1 MNTQTAPPRAEADGA
16 AITALITAFFA
27 PLLAIIFG
35 HISRGQAKRKGLRPS
50 AVATW
55 GLVLGYV
62 FTGLAVLLVIILVV
76 ATAKTAS
83 GPNSA
88 VPIPPAGT
96 TATSAA
102 PAAGIGDPVRDGK
115 FQFTVTSV
123 THATSVGDTADGFGD
138 TAQGEYAILHVTV
151 TNISDQPQTL
161 NDSAQYVYDASG
173 QKYDASSGADVD
185 LNSGGT
191 GGVFFNNINPGNTVR
206 GELAFDMPLG
216 VSAARAELHDS
227 VFSDGVT
234 VTLQ

>member
-62 FTGLAVLLVIILVV
+62 FTGLAVLLVISLA
-76 ATAKTAS
+76 ATAAKTAS
-83 GPNSA
+83 DLNSA
-88 VPIPPAGT
+88 IPSPPAGT
-96 TATSAA
+96 SAT

-151 TNISDQPQTL
+151 TNISDQPQIL

-185 LNSGGT
+185 LNSGGP

-234 VTLQ
+234 VTLR